1 MIYDD
6 KYHLHIGYYE
16 DGFDLEAVAFKRQS
30 QDIWDIFF
38 DFEQYDFN
46 NTVSKTELKG
56 VGYHIFSIETEDLD
70 YQDGALV
77 FEQWLLNQRLVR
89 I

>member
-16 DGFDLEAVAFKRQS
+16 DGFDLQAVAFKRQS

-46 NTVSKTELKG
+46 NTVSKTVLKG
-56 VGYHIFSIETEDLD
+56 FGYHIFSIETEDLD
-70 YQDGALV
+70 YQYGALV
-77 FEQWLLNQRLVR
+77 FEQWLFNQRLVG